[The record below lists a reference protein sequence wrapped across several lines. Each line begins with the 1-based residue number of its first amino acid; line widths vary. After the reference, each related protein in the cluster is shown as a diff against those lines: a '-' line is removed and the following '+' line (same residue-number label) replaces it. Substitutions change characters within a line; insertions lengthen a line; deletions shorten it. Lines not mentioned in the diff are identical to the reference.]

1 MTGYAVFKPDAPDG
15 ALVGAY
21 AVDQGQAIRFWN
33 SGARRILG
41 HSGQDVIGQYCHQVL
56 RANPGNGLPP
66 VCQRGCPFIR
76 LAGQGRIPPAFETS
90 LLCASGQRKR
100 VTLAPMIIPSENGGI
115 TLVHLFRELP
125 DGESGARGDAAR
137 DDWLSALFTGVAAA
151 PNMDASLT
159 GRELEVLRLMSAGL
173 TNHEI
178 AENLAISY
186 HTVRNHVGNV
196 RGKLQAGN
204 RQQAAIIAGKLGLI

>member
-1 MTGYAVFKPDAPDG
+1 
-15 ALVGAY
+15 
-21 AVDQGQAIRFWN
+21 
-33 SGARRILG
+33 
-41 HSGQDVIGQYCHQVL
+41 
-56 RANPGNGLPP
+56 
-66 VCQRGCPFIR
+66 
-76 LAGQGRIPPAFETS
+76 
-90 LLCASGQRKR
+90 
-100 VTLAPMIIPSENGGI
+100 MIIPSENGVI

-204 RQQAAIIAGKLGLI
+204 RQQAAIIAGKMGLL